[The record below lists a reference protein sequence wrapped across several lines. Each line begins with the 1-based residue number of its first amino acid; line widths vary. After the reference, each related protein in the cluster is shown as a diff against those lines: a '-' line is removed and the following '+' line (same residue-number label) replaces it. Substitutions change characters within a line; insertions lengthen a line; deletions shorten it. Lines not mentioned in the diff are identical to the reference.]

1 MKKLLI
7 LSLIFPLIFL
17 SCLKEPDPEPEVKRA
32 YCYLHNFMQGQE
44 RVVWEAAGHEV
55 PDAQLY
61 SSAFPGSIIL
71 QEDME
76 EITFRVK
83 KVTTKEEL
91 YSQIVQLEKDIYYN
105 VIVGGTAEDPEFIVR
120 EIDTKNHPVSGN
132 VKFQVMNAIPGQDS
146 IDVYMGGTTEN
157 KKLVSGLEYFDL
169 SDPFE
174 TSDYDA
180 RTAIT
185 ISKHTETY
193 EQDSVLLSSLYNS
206 EVISS
211 ANHFMIVAPVT
222 FEAGSDLTLWIYNV
236 PLEY

>member
-7 LSLIFPLIFL
+7 LSFVFPLIFM

-32 YCYLHNFMQGQE
+32 YCYLYNFMQGME
-44 RVVWEAAGHEV
+44 SVVWEAAGHEL
-55 PDAQLY
+55 PDPQLY

-71 QEDME
+71 QDDIE

-91 YSQIVQLEKDIYYN
+91 HSETIQLEKDIYYN
-105 VIVGGTAEDPEFIVR
+105 VIIGGTEENPEFIVR
-120 EIDTKNHPVSGN
+120 EIDTKNHPVPGN
-132 VKFQVMNAIPGQDS
+132 VKFQVMNAIPSQDS

-157 KKLVSGLEYFDL
+157 KKFVSGLEYFAL

-174 TSDYDA
+174 TSEYDA
-180 RTAIT
+180 RAAIT

-193 EQDSVLLSSLYNS
+193 EQDSVLLSSLYNA
-206 EVISS
+206 EVISN
-211 ANHFMIVAPVT
+211 ANHFMIVAPET
-222 FEAGSDLTLWIYNV
+222 FEASSDLTIRIYTV